1 MIRPIQNA
9 QIEKT
14 RSVSIWPSEIV
25 LLSSNTTATAGKPR
39 PINCQR
45 RPIARM
51 RVRLGYTGLPGC
63 ADCRGPGSEVGHIG
77 PAAGPQHAEIDLRQA
92 AQPHQAS
99 CGADAAGERG
109 DRGDQV
115 IVDSCNLVEFQENAM
130 GVVFLERLP
139 DPIGQ
144 GRLRSPGSTVIAVE
158 AHKQPVWPPLDV
170 QLPAAGPCLRGM
182 WIGNRDC

>member
-1 MIRPIQNA
+1 M
-9 QIEKT
+9 
-14 RSVSIWPSEIV
+14 RS
-25 LLSSNTTATAGKPR
+25 
-39 PINCQR
+39 
-45 RPIARM
+45 
-51 RVRLGYTGLPGC
+51 GYTGLPRGADGC
-63 ADCRGPGSEVGHIG
+63 STGIEVGHIG
-77 PAAGPQHAEIDLRQA
+77 RAAGPEGPQIDLRQA
-92 AQPHQAS
+92 AESHQAPG
-99 CGADAAGERG
+99 GADAACKRG